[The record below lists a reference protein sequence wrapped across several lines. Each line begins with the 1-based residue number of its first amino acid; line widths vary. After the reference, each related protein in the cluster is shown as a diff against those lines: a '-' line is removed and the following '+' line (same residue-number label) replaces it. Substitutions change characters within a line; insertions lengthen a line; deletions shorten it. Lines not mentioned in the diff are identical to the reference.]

1 MGSGSADDGNGASGV
16 RVGLS
21 AWACGGNVK
30 MELSQL
36 WAGAVNQAGRIEC
49 VRAVVEQTS
58 EKQDFYPDAAVLV

>member
-1 MGSGSADDGNGASGV
+1 M
-16 RVGLS
+16 
-21 AWACGGNVK
+21 K

-49 VRAVVEQTS
+49 VRVLVEQTS